1 MLDNSRCKLKKN
13 DRITRTFKVF
23 SILSGAIGG
32 ILLASN
38 IEVSR
43 YGFIFLAVSSC
54 SFTIASILKKD
65 FLNVFYGT
73 TLFFGVDLLGVYR
86 WIIIA

>member
-1 MLDNSRCKLKKN
+1 MNNFRLDTKSKIV
-13 DRITRTFKVF
+13 RIFKIL
-23 SILSGAIGG
+23 SILASAIGG

-38 IEVSR
+38 IESSP

-86 WIIIA
+86 WIIIV